1 MLPILARMNVGIYK
15 GAAAMAAYEH
25 WQEAIAQNLA
35 AAPVNGYRRTQT
47 SFNGIVGDLMK
58 LKDGNS
64 KVQKEVKGVMP
75 ATSNT
80 LSTVPGSMAYTGIE
94 TNFAIEGDAFF
105 RVRKPD
111 NKVGYTRNGNFR
123 QNAERELVTQDGN
136 IVEGENGVIKFRQ
149 EGGAI
154 LLNSE
159 GIQGELQIAK
169 LPVYAFEKPAE
180 MRRIGDGLLA
190 PAEGDRPRVPG
201 KSPVLHMVLEGSNVA
216 PLQEMVNMVTVGRAY
231 EMARKVVEVQDD
243 VVGKAIQ
250 GLGAPLA

>member
-1 MLPILARMNVGIYK
+1 
-15 GAAAMAAYEH
+15 MAAYEH

-47 SFNGIVGDLMK
+47 SFSGTVGDLMK

-64 KVQKEVKGVMP
+64 KVQKEIKGVMP
-75 ATSNT
+75 AITNT
-80 LSTVPGSMAYTGIE
+80 LSTVPGSITYTGVE
-94 TNFAIEGDAFF
+94 TNFAIEGEAFF
-105 RVRKPD
+105 KVRKAD
-111 NKVGYTRNGNFR
+111 NTFGYTRNGNFR
-123 QNAERELVTQDGN
+123 LNAERELVTQQGLV
-136 IVEGENGVIKFRQ
+136 VEGENGAIKFRQ

-154 LLNSE
+154 LMNAE
-159 GIQGELQIAK
+159 GRLIQGKQQIAK
-169 LPVYAFEKPAE
+169 LPVYKFEKPAD

-190 PAEGDRPRVPG
+190 PAENDRPREPE

-231 EMARKVVEVQDD
+231 EMAKKVVEVQDD
-243 VVGKAIQ
+243 TVGKAIQ